1 PSVVPLSFAQ
11 SRLWFVDQFG
21 GSQGRQPV
29 YNMAVALRLRGRLDV
44 GALGAALGDVV
55 GRHES
60 LRTVF
65 PAVDGVPRQ
74 VVVPVERARV
84 GFEVVDASGWPVGRL
99 SDAVDAAAGHSFD
112 LAAEIPLRSW
122 LFAVSGD
129 EHVLVVVVHH
139 IAADGWS
146 LGVLAADVGVAYE
159 ARCGGRAPQWAELA
173 VQYVDYTLWQRE
185 RLGELADPE
194 SAVAGQLRFWERALA
209 GMPERLALPTDR
221 PYPLVADYRGASVVV
236 DWPAEL

>member
-1 PSVVPLSFAQ
+1 PAVVPLSFAQ
-11 SRLWFVDQFG
+11 SRLWFIDQFDG
-21 GSQGRQPV
+21 PSPV

-74 VVVPVERARV
+74 VVVPVERVRV
-84 GFEVVDASGWPVGRL
+84 GFEVVDASGWPERRLVQAVGE
-99 SDAVDAAAGHSFD
+99 AAGHPFD
-112 LAAEIPLRSW
+112 LAGEIPLRGW
-122 LFAVSGD
+122 LFAVAGD
-129 EHVLVVVVHH
+129 EHVLVVAVHH

-159 ARCGGRAPQWAELA
+159 ARCVGRAPGWAPLA

-185 RLGELADPE
+185 QLGELADPD
-194 SAVAGQLRFWERALA
+194 SAVAGQLRFWE
-209 GMPERLALPTDR
+209 
-221 PYPLVADYRGASVVV
+221 
-236 DWPAEL
+236 